1 MKKYIQDLK
10 NIDKKNKRSKSS
22 NWIIVIVILSFIIS
36 FAFSFISE
44 TILPGVNIGLGVLLI
59 LVFILIGAIFDMIGV
74 AVASADE
81 APFHSMASQRV
92 RGASL
97 AIKMIKN
104 ASKVSSFFND
114 VIGDICGIISG
125 SAGVTVAIKVSEYLN
140 ADLLI
145 TTLIIT
151 ALIASLTIG
160 SKACGKN
167 IALNKSNI
175 IVYETA
181 KLLSIFKH
189 FIQ

>member
-10 NIDKKNKRSKSS
+10 NSDKKNRNNK
-22 NWIIVIVILSFIIS
+22 NYGWILIIVILSFIIS
-36 FAFSFISE
+36 LGFSFICE
-44 TILPGVNIGLGVLLI
+44 TILPGVNIGVGII
-59 LVFILIGAIFDMIGV
+59 LVLIFILFGAIFDMIGV
-74 AVASADE
+74 AVASANE
-81 APFHSMASQRV
+81 APFHSMASQKV
-92 RGASL
+92 KGASL

-125 SAGVTVAIKVSEYLN
+125 SAGVSIASKISEYAN
-140 ADLLI
+140 TDLLL

-167 IALNKSNI
+167 IALSKSNMI
-175 IVYETA
+175 LYETS
-181 KLLSIFKH
+181 KILSIFKK
-189 FIQ
+189 

>member
-10 NIDKKNKRSKSS
+10 NTDKKHKKSKNSG
-22 NWIIVIVILSFIIS
+22 WVLLITILSFIIS
-36 FAFSFISE
+36 LGFSFISE
-44 TILPGVNIGLGVLLI
+44 TILPGVNITLGIILI
-59 LVFILIGAIFDMIGV
+59 LAFILIGAIFDMIGV
-74 AVASADE
+74 AVASAEE
-81 APFHSMASQRV
+81 APFHSMASQKV
-92 RGASL
+92 KGAAL

-104 ASKVSSFFND
+104 ANKVSSFFND

-125 SAGVTVAIKVSEYLN
+125 SAGVTVALKISNYLETSV
-140 ADLLI
+140 LV

-151 ALIASLTIG
+151 ALIAALTIG

-181 KLLSIFKH
+181 KMLSLFKK
-189 FIQ
+189 